1 MTVSSLIPLT
11 LAIAFSAVLVI
22 RLPRLSKGKGQ
33 LWLWLAHLGVA
44 ITLYLSV
51 QPIYIAVDS
60 LFGSKNFVNL
70 LSHICIDCAFYAAC
84 LRVALSIDRPDILSR
99 IQRSTLILLPLS
111 VILMSII
118 HFFSDLP
125 YSSMGL
131 NDFKND
137 PMVIIGK
144 LAMYL
149 YPASMSAFLI
159 GPLKLAIS
167 RSYFVWQRRSL
178 RCLGIAFFL
187 AMITPLGHVAA
198 LANRS
203 FYGLADLFVYPAIL
217 FALLGFS
224 LNYVSKLLSQRPE
237 PNNAYE

>member
-33 LWLWLAHLGVA
+33 KWLWLAHLGVA

-51 QPIYIAVDS
+51 QPIYLAVDS
-60 LFGSKNFVNL
+60 LFGSKNFANL
-70 LSHICIDCAFYAAC
+70 LSHIVIDCAFYAAC
-84 LRVALSIDRPDILSR
+84 LRVALSIGRPDVLRTIQSLS
-99 IQRSTLILLPLS
+99 LILLPLS
-111 VILMSII
+111 VILMSVI

-131 NDFKND
+131 NDFKDD

-149 YPASMSAFLI
+149 YPACMSALLI
-159 GPLKLAIS
+159 RPLKLATNS
-167 RSYFVWQRRSL
+167 SYFIWQRRSL

-187 AMITPLGHVAA
+187 AMITPLGHIAA

-203 FYGLADLFVYPAIL
+203 FYGLADFFVYPAIL
-217 FALLGFS
+217 FALIGFT
-224 LNYVSKLLSQRPE
+224 LNFVARRLTQRAQ
-237 PNNAYE
+237 PNNANE